1 MIPERQKW
9 IYFDA
14 NINVNMRS
22 LPFLLNRFSD
32 EIERQGKKLSMKQM
46 MISNLTC
53 TTATKAYGFT
63 ADTFVIGALISGTS
77 GRTEGIEKYIR
88 TGGKVRC

>member
-1 MIPERQKW
+1 
-9 IYFDA
+9 
-14 NINVNMRS
+14 MRS

-32 EIERQGKKLSMKQM
+32 EIERQGRKLSMKQM
-46 MISNLTC
+46 ISNLTF

>member
-1 MIPERQKW
+1 
-9 IYFDA
+9 
-14 NINVNMRS
+14 MRS

-32 EIERQGKKLSMKQM
+32 EIERQGIKLSMKQM

-88 TGGKVRC
+88 TDCKVRC

>member
-1 MIPERQKW
+1 
-9 IYFDA
+9 
-14 NINVNMRS
+14 
-22 LPFLLNRFSD
+22 
-32 EIERQGKKLSMKQM
+32 MKQM

-77 GRTEGIEKYIR
+77 GRTEGIEKYIG

>member
-1 MIPERQKW
+1 MW
-9 IYFDA
+9 
-14 NINVNMRS
+14 S

-63 ADTFVIGALISGTS
+63 ADTFVIGALNSGTS
-77 GRTEGIEKYIR
+77 GRIEGIEKYIR

>member
-1 MIPERQKW
+1 MW
-9 IYFDA
+9 
-14 NINVNMRS
+14 S

-32 EIERQGKKLSMKQM
+32 EIERQGKELSMKQM
-46 MISNLTC
+46 MISNLTF

-88 TGGKVRC
+88 TDGKVRC

>member
-1 MIPERQKW
+1 
-9 IYFDA
+9 
-14 NINVNMRS
+14 MRS

-63 ADTFVIGALISGTS
+63 ADTFVIGAQISGSSESTW
-77 GRTEGIEKYIR
+77 GIEKYIR
-88 TGGKVRC
+88 TDDKVRC

>member
-1 MIPERQKW
+1 MFIGSACP
-9 IYFDA
+9 IYFDV

-22 LPFLLNRFSD
+22 LPFLLNRFSKQ
-32 EIERQGKKLSMKQM
+32 IERQGKKLSMKQM

-63 ADTFVIGALISGTS
+63 ADTSVIGALISETS

>member
-1 MIPERQKW
+1 MFIGSACP

-14 NINVNMRS
+14 SINVNMRS
-22 LPFLLNRFSD
+22 LPFLLNRFSRQ
-32 EIERQGKKLSMKQM
+32 IERQGKKFSMKQM

-63 ADTFVIGALISGTS
+63 ADTIVIGALISETS

>member
-1 MIPERQKW
+1 
-9 IYFDA
+9 
-14 NINVNMRS
+14 
-22 LPFLLNRFSD
+22 
-32 EIERQGKKLSMKQM
+32 MKQM

-63 ADTFVIGALISGTS
+63 ADTFVIGALISETS

>member
-1 MIPERQKW
+1 MW
-9 IYFDA
+9 
-14 NINVNMRS
+14 S

-32 EIERQGKKLSMKQM
+32 EIERQGRKLSMKQM
-46 MISNLTC
+46 MISNLTF

-63 ADTFVIGALISGTS
+63 ADTFVIGALISGSSEPTW
-77 GRTEGIEKYIR
+77 GIEKYIR

>member
-1 MIPERQKW
+1 
-9 IYFDA
+9 
-14 NINVNMRS
+14 MRS

-46 MISNLTC
+46 MISNLTF

-63 ADTFVIGALISGTS
+63 ADTFVIGALISGSSESTW
-77 GRTEGIEKYIR
+77 GIEKYIR
-88 TGGKVRC
+88 TDGKVRC

>member
-1 MIPERQKW
+1 
-9 IYFDA
+9 
-14 NINVNMRS
+14 MRS
-22 LPFLLNRFSD
+22 LLFLLNGVNKQ
-32 EIERQGKKLSMKQM
+32 IERQGKKLSMKQM

-77 GRTEGIEKYIR
+77 GRTERIEKYIR

>member
-1 MIPERQKW
+1 
-9 IYFDA
+9 
-14 NINVNMRS
+14 MRS

-32 EIERQGKKLSMKQM
+32 EIERQGRKLSMKQM

-53 TTATKAYGFT
+53 TTVTKAYGFT
-63 ADTFVIGALISGTS
+63 ADTFVIGALISRTS

-88 TGGKVRC
+88 TDCKVRC

>member
-1 MIPERQKW
+1 
-9 IYFDA
+9 
-14 NINVNMRS
+14 MRS

-32 EIERQGKKLSMKQM
+32 EIERQGIKLSMKQM

-63 ADTFVIGALISGTS
+63 ADTFVISALISGSSEPTW
-77 GRTEGIEKYIR
+77 GIEKYIR

>member
-1 MIPERQKW
+1 
-9 IYFDA
+9 
-14 NINVNMRS
+14 MRS

-46 MISNLTC
+46 MISNLTF

-63 ADTFVIGALISGTS
+63 ADTFVIGALISGSSEPTW
-77 GRTEGIEKYIR
+77 GIEKYIR
-88 TGGKVRC
+88 TDCKVRC

>member
-1 MIPERQKW
+1 MW
-9 IYFDA
+9 
-14 NINVNMRS
+14 S

-32 EIERQGKKLSMKQM
+32 EIERQGRKLSIKQM
-46 MISNLTC
+46 MISNLTF

>member
-1 MIPERQKW
+1 MW
-9 IYFDA
+9 
-14 NINVNMRS
+14 S

-63 ADTFVIGALISGTS
+63 ADTFVIGALISGSSESTW
-77 GRTEGIEKYIR
+77 GIKKYIR
-88 TGGKVRC
+88 TDDKVRC